1 MKTSTLIA
9 SVLSMCLVGIAAGAD
24 TLRVDFALVNNP
36 KGDPYSPGAIVE
48 YEIIGTLATDTDSQG
63 LAFFAYD
70 IQIDGLTKITLET
83 AATNSSTDDSASFE
97 KNLGYSDEFGGTVD
111 ENDLIQAGGGQNT
124 IGNTEND
131 VPPFPVGDVVLDVGF
146 PPDGAVL
153 MTGVLILPG
162 PGEIEDGTYTMS
174 IIDGSLYANVI
185 SLDGGPLGGQPVFPV
200 ETADVLIGDALV
212 FDVVSCIDAIAPQLV
227 HPGEPPTGISWTDHA
242 FSGYIDPRR
251 ESTDGDNVNQGI
263 GGPVGPGVIPIT
275 MVFDEPVY
283 DLGSTNGGTQPGVL
297 TTAGFTVAVTGGV
310 APVVTAVTTDDNMTV
325 TIELNLIIPLQEWT
339 TIIAVVEDECGNA
352 IEVAKCTDGNCGP
365 LIDEPD
371 RIDIGFLPADISQ
384 DGNVNSLDLL
394 RFRQCS
400 NNNNCWGV
408 ENRGGVP
415 EDYNDIDRNG
425 IITTLDLLRFRQL
438 MAGTGTATKPWLF
451 ETMRNTQP

>member
-36 KGDPYSPGAIVE
+36 NGDPYSPGASVE

-83 AATNSSTDDSASFE
+83 AAENLSTDDSASFE
-97 KNLGYSDEFGGTVD
+97 RNLGYSDEFGGTAD

-131 VPPFPVGDVVLDVGF
+131 VPPFPVGDVVLNVGF

-153 MTGVLILPG
+153 MTGVLTLPG

-200 ETADVLIGDALV
+200 ETAEVLIGNALV
-212 FDVVSCIDAIAPQLV
+212 FDVVTCDDAIAPELM
-227 HPGEPPTGISWTDHA
+227 PAPTDPNQVPFAQHGISG
-242 FSGYIDPRR
+242 FIDPL
-251 ESTDGDNVNQGI
+251 EEIDEVTGEVQGLDR
-263 GGPVGPGVIPIT
+263 VT
-275 MVFDEPVY
+275 FVFTEAVF
-283 DLGSTNGGTQPGVL
+283 DLGSTNGGTQEGVL
-297 TTAGFTVAVTGGV
+297 TTAGFAVEVTGGI
-310 APVVTAVTTDDNMTV
+310 APGVQSISTADNMTV
-325 TIELNLIIPLQEWT
+325 EVILDDMIPLQQWT
-339 TIIAVVEDECGNA
+339 TIIANVEDECGNE
-352 IEVAKCTDGNCGP
+352 IVRDG
-365 LIDEPD
+365 DVD
-371 RIDIGFLPADISQ
+371 RIDIGFLPGDVDQNGETEIAADVVPWMQYFRNTLVPPVGVRADYGDQ
-384 DGNVNSLDLL
+384 DRDGSDPEIADWV
-394 RFRQCS
+394 RFRQIQEGTS
-400 NNNNCWGV
+400 N
-408 ENRGGVP
+408 
-415 EDYNDIDRNG
+415 
-425 IITTLDLLRFRQL
+425 ITKRWIGEVLPTR
-438 MAGTGTATKPWLF
+438 P
-451 ETMRNTQP
+451 